1 MFGEFSVNNVVL
13 NDMHFVAGNY
23 SETVLESDDVML
35 CDEPTVILT
44 RSSPTPNLL
53 VVTPVAR
60 VAQVKKEYLPHGG
73 NSLDVEYIKTVQ
85 TADVPT
91 AMTDDTSRGFSSIS
105 DRFPLSKVGKVR
117 CSMPKRVFGT
127 SLKIKTQHVAAPF
140 SISRLLSATTPELT
154 QVDQMTV
161 LEDGTVD
168 DDTIVAE
175 EEKAVTTTFVA
186 GSNYMQKMSDV
197 YRHQATD
204 MEEIEMEQLRWKI
217 QEQVFQRYFQQEQ
230 KYEEWGKLD
239 EQDTRV
245 CFVPGER
252 RANILA
258 EKKFHDNAVR
268 DAMGKGNAT
277 WVKERRARFED
288 EIRQF
293 YREETR
299 HKQELMLTRLEKV
312 SPFSKFPILGNR
324 FLLLRLRGKGGNG
337 EVWDVVDY
345 ANNKLMCA
353 LKLSTSIRH
362 AQREHNTHSKL
373 NHPNIVQVGEVPFL
387 IRYEQQQYTAF
398 TVASVQSDLQQ
409 LIEMYEYLDDDSA
422 YKVLS
427 QLLSSLKY
435 LHEEMGVAHYDLK
448 PSNILIDRDGCVKL
462 TDFDLTRLAKAA
474 TSSSRVGTLRYL
486 PPECFRPTRVDCE
499 ATAEKADMWMVGIVY
514 CMMVTGKHP
523 ICPNKSTQA
532 EVESV
537 MRKYTGEV
545 RYARPVC
552 DLTRWILQGCLHPD
566 PRCRPTAAQLLVA
579 LQDVVPRH
587 LRLIMR

>member
-1 MFGEFSVNNVVL
+1 MFGKFSVHNVGP
-13 NDMHFVAGNY
+13 NDMQFVAGNY
-23 SETVLESDDVML
+23 QETALESDDAML
-35 CDEPTVILT
+35 CDEPTVALT
-44 RSSPTPNLL
+44 RSSPTPNLV

-60 VAQVKKEYLPHGG
+60 VAQVKKEYLPYDD
-73 NSLDVEYIKTVQ
+73 NSLDVEYIKTIPTVH
-85 TADVPT
+85 VPSV
-91 AMTDDTSRGFSSIS
+91 MTDKTSRGFVSIS

-117 CSMPKRVFGT
+117 CSIPKRAFCA
-127 SLKIKTQHVAAPF
+127 SEKIKTQRVVAPF
-140 SISRLLSATTPELT
+140 SIRRLLSATPELT
-154 QVDQMTV
+154 LVDQITV
-161 LEDGTVD
+161 LENDTVND
-168 DDTIVAE
+168 NTIVAE
-175 EEKAVTTTFVA
+175 KQEKAATTTFVA
-186 GSNYMQKMSDV
+186 GSNYMQEMSDA

-204 MEEIEMEQLRWKI
+204 VEEIEMEQLRWNI
-217 QEQVFQRYFQQEQ
+217 QKQVCQRYFQQEQ
-230 KYEEWGKLD
+230 KYEEWGKFD

-245 CFVPGER
+245 FFVPGGR

-277 WVKERRARFED
+277 WVKERRNRFEE

-345 ANNKLMCA
+345 ANNKQECA
-353 LKLSTSIRH
+353 LKLSPSIRH

-373 NHPNIVQVGEVPFL
+373 HHPNIVQVGDVPFL

-398 TVASVQSDLQQ
+398 PVASVQSDLQQ

-435 LHEEMGVAHYDLK
+435 LHEEMGLAHYDLK
-448 PSNILIDRDGCVKL
+448 PSNILIDHDGCVKL
-462 TDFDLTRLAKAA
+462 TDFGLTRIAKAA

-486 PPECFRPTRVDCE
+486 PPECFRPTRVGCE

-523 ICPNKSTQA
+523 IYSNKLTQA
-532 EVESV
+532 EVEAV
-537 MRKYTGEV
+537 MGKYTGEV
-545 RYARPVC
+545 QYARPVC

-579 LQDVVPRH
+579 LQNAVPRQQS
-587 LRLIMR
+587 LTR